1 MTGNNPMSFFSDN
14 VDAWGPLE
22 WFDRLVKAVHA
33 RSQAVRDKDDIA
45 FETYKNIASSSATR
59 LVSDFEDKVRMALTT
74 LRELEK
80 ANIAYVDANT
90 DLLSTLES
98 LQRENEALKK
108 DRDFW
113 KEQFQ
118 VETRYRIELADRGTL
133 LALTDA
139 NSRAEAAEA
148 EVARLQAE
156 IDRKSSMPGD
166 HRYWEGR
173 YRDEAA
179 ENEKLREALKPF
191 SELPDNANGQSRYF
205 LELLVCPEGDTPAD
219 GVKHY
224 GEAIRTAKTAL
235 ASTGGEHNAE

>member
-1 MTGNNPMSFFSDN
+1 MSTNNPMSFYSEN

-22 WFDRLVKAVHA
+22 WFDRLAKAVHA

-80 ANIAYVDANT
+80 ANVAYVEANT
-90 DLLSTLES
+90 ELLTTLDVAHAEENR
-98 LQRENEALKK
+98 LRTIALDMQAGYREA
-108 DRDFW
+108 
-113 KEQFQ
+113 
-118 VETRYRIELADRGTL
+118 TA
-133 LALTDA
+133 
-139 NSRAEAAEA
+139 RAEAAEA
-148 EVARLQAE
+148 EVRRLQAE

-179 ENEKLREALKPF
+179 HNDKLREALKPF
-191 SELPDNANGQSRYF
+191 GKVGAVIDGPFGPALFAENDMAFQSGCAWSENGERKT
-205 LELLVCPEGDTPAD
+205 LTWGDFRRA
-219 GVKHY
+219 
-224 GEAIRTAKTAL
+224 RTAL
-235 ASTGGEHNAE
+235 ASTGGEHHAE